1 MDLLKIL
8 GKRIQNFREERKLTQ
23 EDMEEK
29 TGINARYLSA
39 IECGKRNV
47 TLDTLDKIAKGL
59 GIELYE
65 LLLPW
70 EGGDSEQKIKR
81 AFEKLI
87 NELKGEELRL
97 CFDILRRI
105 ISIKR

>member
-8 GKRIQNFREERKLTQ
+8 GKRIQKLREERRLTQ

-47 TLDTLDKIAKGL
+47 TLDTLDKIARGL
-59 GIELYE
+59 GVELYE

-87 NELKGEELRL
+87 NEVKGEELRL
-97 CFDILRRI
+97 YFDILRRI